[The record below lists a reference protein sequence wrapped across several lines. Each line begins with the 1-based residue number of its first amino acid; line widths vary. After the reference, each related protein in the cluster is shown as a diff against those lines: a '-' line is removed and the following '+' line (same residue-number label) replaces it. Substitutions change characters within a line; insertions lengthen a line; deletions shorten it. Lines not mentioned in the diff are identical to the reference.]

1 MKKIAT
7 YEIEE
12 QLRTE
17 GYEYIIGVDEV
28 GRGPGAG
35 PVVAAAVYVP
45 PDRYSTLLG
54 RVKDSKQL
62 TERNRIALDDE
73 IRECCV
79 WAVGRVDNDMIDE
92 IGIGRANRM
101 AMEMAVNQLADVD
114 YMLIDGNRL
123 LSLDIPQRYVIKGDM
138 KSISIAAA
146 SIVAKVE
153 RDEEMKMLHWIYP
166 EYDWINNKGYLTK
179 KHIKAI
185 ETYGITEY
193 HRTSFRRV
201 SDYIEYNP
209 LTNRK

>member
-12 QLRTE
+12 QIRSD
-17 GYEYIIGVDEV
+17 GYEYIVGVDEV

-45 PDRYSTLLG
+45 PDRYTTLMG
-54 RVKDSKQL
+54 RVRDSKQL
-62 TERNRIALDDE
+62 TEQKRIALDDE
-73 IRECCV
+73 IRESCQ
-79 WAVGRVDNDMIDE
+79 WAIGRVDNDMIDH
-92 IGIGRANRM
+92 IGIGKANKM
-101 AMEMAVNQLADVD
+101 AMEMAVNQLPNVD
-114 YMLIDGNRL
+114 YVLVDGNKL
-123 LSLDIPQRYVIKGDM
+123 LDIDIPQRYVIKGDV

-153 RDEEMKMLHWIYP
+153 RDEEMKTLHWIYP

-201 SDYIEYNP
+201 SDYLEGNGNYV
-209 LTNRK
+209 